1 MEWAALV
8 TWVVTAGFGF
18 YMLSTWVRAGGAR
31 QTAGTASNFPPPV
44 VFTHFLL
51 AAGGL
56 VVWIIYLAADKDA
69 LAWVAF
75 VDLVVVAGIGDVL
88 VLRWLRDRRKGSAPS
103 TRAAS
108 VPGDTSRPGAA
119 TTLAEQQIPSGVV
132 AAHGV
137 FAVATVVLVLLVAL
151 GVGS

>member
-18 YMLSTWVRAGGAR
+18 FMLLTWARAGGAR
-31 QTAGTASNFPPPV
+31 PGAGSASHFQPPV
-44 VFTHFLL
+44 VFGHFLL
-51 AAGGL
+51 AAAGL
-56 VVWIIYLAADKDA
+56 VVWIINVATDKDA

-88 VLRWLRDRRKGSAPS
+88 VLRWLKDRRGEPAPVAAPASVSSAP
-103 TRAAS
+103 T
-108 VPGDTSRPGAA
+108 GAGRMA
-119 TTLAEQQIPSGVV
+119 LAEQRIPTAVV
-132 AAHGV
+132 ATHGV
-137 FAVATVVLVLLVAL
+137 FAVTTVVLVLLVAL

>member
-1 MEWAALV
+1 MTMEWAALV

-56 VVWIIYLAADKDA
+56 VVWIIYVAADKDA

-75 VDLVVVAGIGDVL
+75 ADLVVVAGIGDVL
-88 VLRWLRDRRKGSAPS
+88 VLRWLRDRRGRNASSADP
-103 TRAAS
+103 AS
-108 VPGDTSRPGAA
+108 VPGATPTGARPGTA
-119 TTLAEQQIPSGVV
+119 LAEQQIPPAVV
-132 AAHGV
+132 A
-137 FAVATVVLVLLVAL
+137 
-151 GVGS
+151 